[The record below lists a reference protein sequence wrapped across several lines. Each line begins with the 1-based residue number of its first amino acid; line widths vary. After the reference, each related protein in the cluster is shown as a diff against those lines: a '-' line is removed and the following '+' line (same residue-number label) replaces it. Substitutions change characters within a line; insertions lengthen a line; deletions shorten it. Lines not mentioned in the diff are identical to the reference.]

1 MRLRF
6 LGANRQV
13 TGSCTLLEAG
23 GARILIDCGLYQERQ
38 LLPRNWDPLPVDAA
52 TLDAVILTHAHLDHC
67 GLLPKLVREGFAG
80 PIHATPPTLEIV
92 EIVLSDAA
100 RIAEDDVAFKKAR
113 HAREGRVGPHPYVPI
128 YTREEAEAVFP
139 LLRAVGYGERIRIQS
154 GLVAQL
160 RDAGHI
166 LGSAMVEI
174 TADEGA
180 GPQRL
185 VFTGDLGQP
194 EVPIVRE
201 PTRFRRADIVVM
213 ESTYGDR
220 DHEHTREIEEQLA
233 DAIVA
238 TDRRGGNVLIPTF
251 AIERAQQL
259 LLHLARLLEE
269 RRIPP
274 LLVFLDSPMAVN
286 VTEVYARWSEY
297 MDEETR
303 NAFASGRFSNV
314 ESWLKLVRSADES
327 KAINRIRGTC
337 IILAGSGMCTGGR
350 IKHHLVQNIER
361 SASTLLFAGYQ
372 AQGTLGRQILQGDP
386 KVRILG
392 RSYHVRADVRQI
404 QGLSAHAGRD
414 DLLAW
419 LGAFEAP
426 PRRLFLVHGEEK
438 VALSLAERVRGD
450 LGWSVEVPRYEQEAL
465 LDDSASG

>member
-23 GARILIDCGLYQERQ
+23 GARILVDCGLYQERE
-38 LLPRNWDPLPVDAA
+38 LLRRNWDPLPVDAA

-67 GLLPKLVREGFAG
+67 GLLPKLVREGFSG
-80 PIHATPPTLEIV
+80 PIYTTPPTVELV

-113 HAREGRVGPHPYVPI
+113 HAREGRVGPHPYVPV
-128 YTREEAEAVFP
+128 YTTEEAEAVFP
-139 LLRAVGYGERIRIQS
+139 LLRAVGYGEPIRIGRS
-154 GLVAQL
+154 LVAQL

-174 TADEGA
+174 VADEGA
-180 GPQRL
+180 GPQRF

-201 PTRFRRADIVVM
+201 PTRIRRADVVVM

-220 DHEHTREIEEQLA
+220 DHERTREIEDQLA
-233 DAIVA
+233 EAIVA

-259 LLHLARLLEE
+259 LLHLAQLLEE

-286 VTEVYARWSEY
+286 VTEVYARWAEY

-303 NAFASGRFSNV
+303 DALASGRLANV
-314 ESWLKLVRSADES
+314 ARWLKLVRSAEES

-350 IKHHLVQNIER
+350 IKHHLAQNIER
-361 SASTLLFAGYQ
+361 SASTVLFAGYQ

-386 KVRILG
+386 NVRILG
-392 RSYHVRADVRQI
+392 RNYHVRADVRQI

-414 DLLAW
+414 DLLSW
-419 LGAFEAP
+419 LGGFEAP
-426 PRRLFLVHGEEK
+426 PRRLFLVHGEEE
-438 VALSLAERVRGD
+438 VSLALAQRVRDD
-450 LGWSVEVPRYEQEAL
+450 LGWSVDVPRYEEEAL
-465 LDDSASG
+465 LADSSAG

>member
-23 GARILIDCGLYQERQ
+23 DARMLVDCGLYQERT
-38 LLPRNWDPLPVDAA
+38 LLSRNWDPMPVDAKS
-52 TLDAVILTHAHLDHC
+52 LDAVILTHAHLDHC
-67 GLLPKLVREGFAG
+67 GLLPKLVREGFSG
-80 PIHATPPTLEIV
+80 PIYATPPTV
-92 EIVLSDAA
+92 EIAQIVLADAA
-100 RIAEDDVAFKKAR
+100 HIAEYDVAFKKTR
-113 HAREGRVGPHPYVPI
+113 HAREGRVGPHPYVPV
-128 YTREEAEAVFP
+128 YTTQEAEAVFP
-139 LLRAVGYGERIRIQS
+139 LLRPVDYGEAIRVGES
-154 GLVAQL
+154 LVATL

-166 LGSAMVEI
+166 LGSAIVE
-174 TADEGA
+174 AVAGA
-180 GPQRL
+180 GAEARRV

-201 PTRFRRADIVVM
+201 PTRVSRADFVVM
-213 ESTYGDR
+213 ETTYGDR
-220 DHEHTREIEEQLA
+220 DHERKQEIEDQLA
-233 DAIVA
+233 EAIVA

-286 VTEVYARWSEY
+286 VTEVYARWAEY
-297 MDEETR
+297 MDAETR
-303 NAFASGRFSNV
+303 RAFSSGRFANV
-314 ESWLKLVRSADES
+314 ERWVKLVRSPEES

-350 IKHHLVQNIER
+350 IKHHLVENIER
-361 SASTLLFAGYQ
+361 AASTVLFAGYQ

-386 KVRILG
+386 SVRIHG
-392 RSYHVRADVRQI
+392 RSFNVRADVRQI

-426 PRRLFLVHGEEK
+426 PRRLFLVHGEEE
-438 VALSLAERVRGD
+438 VSLGFAKRVRD
-450 LGWSVEVPRYEQEAL
+450 ELGWRVEVPSYREETRLA
-465 LDDSASG
+465 DPAAG